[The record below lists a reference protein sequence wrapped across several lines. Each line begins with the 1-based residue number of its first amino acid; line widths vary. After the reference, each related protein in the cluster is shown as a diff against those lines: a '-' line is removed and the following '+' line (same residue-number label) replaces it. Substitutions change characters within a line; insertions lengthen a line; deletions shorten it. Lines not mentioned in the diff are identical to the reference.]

1 MLNKIVHISLGIHI
15 CNYVCGRCLKP
26 YSNQDVLLNLMQQCG
41 QQQLTSR
48 GLSTEPHFYWKK
60 QFHKNPLYFRIDAD
74 FDADN
79 GLILRL

>member
-1 MLNKIVHISLGIHI
+1 
-15 CNYVCGRCLKP
+15 
-26 YSNQDVLLNLMQQCG
+26 MQQCG
-41 QQQLTSR
+41 QQQITSR

-79 GLILRL
+79 GLILRI